1 MRINC
6 PGCEIFLD
14 IPDDQINKKG
24 RCLSCGKKFL
34 IERSLL
40 DYLSANPIYSDD
52 VLKNESNLIHDE
64 AIQVADVEPVA
75 SVSNG
80 FLVRSIPAL
89 FFTSLGI
96 LVGLFFG
103 FYLGKSLSSN
113 GNNKTMKMEMT
124 PIINSNEDTVD
135 PFGIN

>member
-1 MRINC
+1 MKINC
-6 PGCEIFLD
+6 PNCGDLLEV
-14 IPDDQINKKG
+14 PDDKSNRMG
-24 RCLSCGKKFL
+24 RCLSCNAKFFIPSSIEKESVNSL
-34 IERSLL
+34 IDS
-40 DYLSANPIYSDD
+40 SIKS
-52 VLKNESNLIHDE
+52 ESNIIHDE

-89 FFTSLGI
+89 FFTSLGM

-113 GNNKTMKMEMT
+113 GNNQIMKMEMT
-124 PIINSNEDTVD
+124 PIINSNGDTVD
-135 PFGIN
+135 PFGID

>member
-1 MRINC
+1 MKINC
-6 PGCEIFLD
+6 PNCGDLLEV
-14 IPDDQINKKG
+14 PDDKTNRMG
-24 RCLSCGKKFL
+24 RCLSCNAKFFIPSSIEKESVNSL
-34 IERSLL
+34 IDSSIKSEG
-40 DYLSANPIYSDD
+40 NI
-52 VLKNESNLIHDE
+52 IHDE

-89 FFTSLGI
+89 FFSSLGM

-124 PIINSNEDTVD
+124 PIINSNGDTVD
-135 PFGIN
+135 PFGID

>member
-1 MRINC
+1 MKINC
-6 PGCEIFLD
+6 PNCGDLLEV
-14 IPDDQINKKG
+14 PDDKTNRMG
-24 RCLSCGKKFL
+24 RCLSCNAKFFIPSSIEKESVNSL
-34 IERSLL
+34 IDS
-40 DYLSANPIYSDD
+40 SIKS
-52 VLKNESNLIHDE
+52 ESNIIHDE
-64 AIQVADVEPVA
+64 AIQVADIEPIA

-89 FFTSLGI
+89 FFTSLGM

-124 PIINSNEDTVD
+124 PIINSNGDTVD
-135 PFGIN
+135 PFGID

>member
-1 MRINC
+1 MKINC
-6 PGCEIFLD
+6 PNCGDLLEVPGD
-14 IPDDQINKKG
+14 KTNRMG
-24 RCLSCGKKFL
+24 RCLLCNAKFFIPSSTEKEYVNSLIDSSIKK
-34 IERSLL
+34 
-40 DYLSANPIYSDD
+40 
-52 VLKNESNLIHDE
+52 ESNMIHDE
-64 AIQVADVEPVA
+64 IVQVADVE
-75 SVSNG
+75 SVVSSSNG

-89 FFTSLGI
+89 FFTSLGM

-135 PFGIN
+135 PFGID

>member
-1 MRINC
+1 MKINC
-6 PGCEIFLD
+6 PNCGDLLEV
-14 IPDDQINKKG
+14 PDDKTNRMG
-24 RCLSCGKKFL
+24 RCLSCNAKFFIPSSIEKESVNSL
-34 IERSLL
+34 IDSSIKSEG
-40 DYLSANPIYSDD
+40 NI
-52 VLKNESNLIHDE
+52 IHDE
-64 AIQVADVEPVA
+64 AIQVADVELVA

-89 FFTSLGI
+89 FFTSLGM

-124 PIINSNEDTVD
+124 PIINSNGGTVD
-135 PFGIN
+135 PFGID

>member
-1 MRINC
+1 MKINC
-6 PGCEIFLD
+6 PNCGDLLEV
-14 IPDDQINKKG
+14 PDDKSNRMG
-24 RCLSCGKKFL
+24 RCLSCNAKFRIPSSIEKESVNSL
-34 IERSLL
+34 IDS
-40 DYLSANPIYSDD
+40 SIKS
-52 VLKNESNLIHDE
+52 ESNIIHDE

-89 FFTSLGI
+89 FFTSLGM

-124 PIINSNEDTVD
+124 PIINSNGDTVD
-135 PFGIN
+135 PFGID

>member
-1 MRINC
+1 MKINC
-6 PGCEIFLD
+6 PNCGDLLEV
-14 IPDDQINKKG
+14 PDDKTNRMG
-24 RCLSCGKKFL
+24 RCLSCNAKFFIPSSIEKESVNSL
-34 IERSLL
+34 IDSSIKSEG
-40 DYLSANPIYSDD
+40 NI
-52 VLKNESNLIHDE
+52 IHDE
-64 AIQVADVEPVA
+64 AIQVTDVEPVA

-89 FFTSLGI
+89 FFTSLGM

-124 PIINSNEDTVD
+124 PIINSNGDTVD
-135 PFGIN
+135 PFGID

>member
-1 MRINC
+1 MKINC
-6 PGCEIFLD
+6 PNCGDLLEV
-14 IPDDQINKKG
+14 PDDKTNRMG
-24 RCLSCGKKFL
+24 RCLSCNAKFFIPSSIEKESVNSL
-34 IERSLL
+34 IDISIKSEG
-40 DYLSANPIYSDD
+40 NI
-52 VLKNESNLIHDE
+52 IHDE
-64 AIQVADVEPVA
+64 AIQVADVELVA

-89 FFTSLGI
+89 FFTSLGM

-124 PIINSNEDTVD
+124 PIINSNGDTVD
-135 PFGIN
+135 PFGID

>member
-1 MRINC
+1 MKINC
-6 PGCEIFLD
+6 PNCGDLLEV
-14 IPDDQINKKG
+14 PDDKTNRMG
-24 RCLSCGKKFL
+24 RCLSCNAKFFIPSSIEKESVNSL
-34 IERSLL
+34 IDSSIKSEG
-40 DYLSANPIYSDD
+40 NI
-52 VLKNESNLIHDE
+52 IHDE
-64 AIQVADVEPVA
+64 AIQVADVEPIA

-89 FFTSLGI
+89 FFTSLGM

-124 PIINSNEDTVD
+124 PIINSNGDTVD
-135 PFGIN
+135 PFGID

>member
-1 MRINC
+1 MKINC
-6 PGCEIFLD
+6 PNCGDLLEV
-14 IPDDQINKKG
+14 PDDKTNRMG
-24 RCLSCGKKFL
+24 RCLSCNAKFFIPISIEKESVNSL
-34 IERSLL
+34 IDSSIKSEG
-40 DYLSANPIYSDD
+40 NI
-52 VLKNESNLIHDE
+52 IHDE
-64 AIQVADVEPVA
+64 AIQVADVEPVD

-89 FFTSLGI
+89 FFTSLGM

-124 PIINSNEDTVD
+124 PIINSNGDTVD
-135 PFGIN
+135 PFGID

>member
-1 MRINC
+1 MKINC
-6 PGCEIFLD
+6 PNCGDLLEV
-14 IPDDQINKKG
+14 PDDKTNRMG
-24 RCLSCGKKFL
+24 RCLSCNAKFL
-34 IERSLL
+34 IPSSIEKESVNSLI
-40 DYLSANPIYSDD
+40 DSSIKSEGNI
-52 VLKNESNLIHDE
+52 IHDE

-75 SVSNG
+75 SVSSG

-89 FFTSLGI
+89 FFTSLGM

-124 PIINSNEDTVD
+124 PIINSNGDTVD
-135 PFGIN
+135 PFGID